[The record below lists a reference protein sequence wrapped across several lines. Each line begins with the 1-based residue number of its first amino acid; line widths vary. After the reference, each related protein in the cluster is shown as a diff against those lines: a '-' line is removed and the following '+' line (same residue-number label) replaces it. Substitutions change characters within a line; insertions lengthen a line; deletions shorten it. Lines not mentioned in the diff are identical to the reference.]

1 MYNKFLER
9 LLDDDP
15 QKTISKSGI
24 IIRKIISPILRRIVP
39 FITPNSKLVVLRRAK
54 MPNKPIIFAATHGFR
69 EDAEHTV
76 VMAGRQAYVLNGSVS
91 QVFKSFDGITN
102 WIAGMILVDRADKKS
117 RVSAKNKMIYALKS
131 GASIIIF
138 PEGTWN
144 KSPNELI
151 SGLFPGIYDI
161 AKESGALVAPIAT
174 FRCGKKAYGILE
186 EAFDITQ
193 YEQKEGLRVLRD
205 KMATMKYEIMEK
217 YACGKRSEL
226 PYGEDAIVYWQN
238 HIDKLMSEV
247 KFYDYELELHT
258 KYRPKDV
265 TSPEEAFSFT
275 KTLIPSTKNAFLFT
289 KR

>member
-1 MYNKFLER
+1 MYNRFLER

-15 QKTISKSGI
+15 KKTISKSGI
-24 IIRKIISPILRRIVP
+24 RIRKVISPMLRFLIP
-39 FITPNSKLVVLRRAK
+39 FVTPNSKLTVLRRAK
-54 MPNKPIIFAATHGFR
+54 MPKKPVIFAATHGFR

-76 VMAGRQAYVLNGSVS
+76 VMAGRQAYVLNGSLS

-102 WIAGMILVDRADKKS
+102 WIAGMILVDRADKRS
-117 RVSAKNKMIYALKS
+117 RIAAKNKMIYALKS
-131 GASIIIF
+131 GASIIMF

-174 FRCGKKAYGILE
+174 FRCGKKTYGILE

-193 YEQKEGLRVLRD
+193 YEQNDGLRILRD
-205 KMATMKYEIMEK
+205 KMATMQYEIMEK
-217 YACGKRSEL
+217 YAHGKRSEL
-226 PYGEDAIVYWQN
+226 PYGEDAIVYWKN
-238 HIDKLMSEV
+238 YIDGLISEV

-258 KYRPKDV
+258 KYCPNDI
-265 TSPEEAFSFT
+265 TSPEEAFSFMN
-275 KTLIPSTKNAFLFT
+275 TLIPSRKNAFLF
-289 KR
+289 KKN

>member
-9 LLDDDP
+9 LLDEDP
-15 QKTISKSGI
+15 KKTISKSGI
-24 IIRKIISPILRRIVP
+24 RVRKIISPILRRIVP
-39 FITPNSKLVVLRRAK
+39 LITPNSKLVVLRRAK
-54 MPNKPIIFAATHGFR
+54 MPNKPVIFAATHGFR

-76 VMAGRQAYVLNGSVS
+76 VMAGRQAYVLNGSLS

-102 WIAGMILVDRADKKS
+102 WIVGMILVDRADKKS
-117 RVSAKNKMIYALKS
+117 RVAAKNKMIYALKS
-131 GASIIIF
+131 GASIIMF

-151 SGLFPGIYDI
+151 SGLFPGIYDV

-174 FRCGKKAYGILE
+174 FRCGKKSYGILE

-193 YEQKEGLRVLRD
+193 YEQKEGLRILRD
-205 KMATMKYEIMEK
+205 KMATMEYEIMEK
-217 YACGKRSEL
+217 YACEKRSEL
-226 PYGEDAIVYWQN
+226 PYGEDAVVYWQN

-247 KFYDYELELHT
+247 EFYDYEVELHT

-265 TSPEEAFSFT
+265 TSPEEAFSFM
-275 KTLIPSTKNAFLFT
+275 KTLNPSTKNAFLFT